1 MVEKRLGCK
10 WSGFRKGSENRK
22 SNHLNSGQMAA
33 ILSNHLQSGQK
44 RTDFEWS
51 SFQMVGTIAIAK
63 ARTFENRTIWNLTFK
78 KSRFQMVK
86 FQIPTKSHLWFE
98 TFLYSGKPE
107 EWFDDFFFLDRS
119 TASTS
124 SLPNGS
130 LKQQQQPQQHGA
142 YPAAA
147 VEDSKEFDPLQ
158 QQQQQLKQLQI
169 QVLVSHISLTFVC
182 TFSWKEKRCYTIPK
196 CQIRGFMCNNKC
208 HQFLKY
214 FMLN

>member
-1 MVEKRLGCK
+1 M
-10 WSGFRKGSENRK
+10 GSENRK

-107 EWFDDFFFLDRS
+107 EWFDDFFSWTDQQLLQVRCRMEVW
-119 TASTS
+119 S
-124 SLPNGS
+124 SSNSHSSMEPI
-130 LKQQQQPQQHGA
+130 
-142 YPAAA
+142 
-147 VEDSKEFDPLQ
+147 PLQ
-158 QQQQQLKQLQI
+158 LSRTRK
-169 QVLVSHISLTFVC
+169 SLIHFNNSSN
-182 TFSWKEKRCYTIPK
+182 SWNSCKSRY
-196 CQIRGFMCNNKC
+196 
-208 HQFLKY
+208 
-214 FMLN
+214 